1 MSDQVLTVVSFVLR
15 ILSFAIIGR
24 ALLSWFDPSFK
35 SAVGRII
42 YDVTEPVIGPIRRF
56 VPSLGMF
63 DLSPIIALVLIQL
76 LSRVLVGAL
85 G

>member
-1 MSDQVLTVVSFVLR
+1 MSNQLLNIVLFVLR

-63 DLSPIIALVLIQL
+63 DLSPIIALVLIQVL
-76 LSRVLVGAL
+76 QVVLIRALS
-85 G
+85 